1 MNTTTKTAE
10 LIRERIEAMPIGDA
24 FVVSGV
30 HAVLIH
36 GDLSDGERKARL
48 AEYETGQ
55 AQVAHVQCRLTSPS
69 RTNGVTDVQRLY
81 GTLRAD
87 IRRASTSPSPRRY
100 VPATVH

>member
-55 AQVAHVQCRLTSPS
+55 AQVGDEA
-69 RTNGVTDVQRLY
+69 
-81 GTLRAD
+81 
-87 IRRASTSPSPRRY
+87 
-100 VPATVH
+100 